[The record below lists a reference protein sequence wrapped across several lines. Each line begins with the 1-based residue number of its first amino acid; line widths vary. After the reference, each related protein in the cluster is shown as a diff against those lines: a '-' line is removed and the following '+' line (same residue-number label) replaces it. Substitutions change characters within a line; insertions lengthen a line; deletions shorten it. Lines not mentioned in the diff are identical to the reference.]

1 MRQYVRLTGTD
12 RLNDKFT
19 PFTNGLPKCPDCIFN
34 CLRDPAIPPNNN
46 TSERE
51 IRKWKIKLKNSGCF
65 RYDLG
70 ADAFMDLHSIVETT
84 REHGNSHYSTV
95 LALFQT
101 ATTSAC
107 QPNSCIAD
115 PELLKFVIQSTLYC
129 IVLSNDLT
137 L

>member
-1 MRQYVRLTGTD
+1 MRQYVRSTGTD

-65 RYDLG
+65 RYDLNRRDNQG
-70 ADAFMDLHSIVETT
+70 ARQLSLQHCPRPF
-84 REHGNSHYSTV
+84 
-95 LALFQT
+95 
-101 ATTSAC
+101 
-107 QPNSCIAD
+107 PNSDYIGMSA
-115 PELLKFVIQSTLYC
+115 E
-129 IVLSNDLT
+129 
-137 L
+137 